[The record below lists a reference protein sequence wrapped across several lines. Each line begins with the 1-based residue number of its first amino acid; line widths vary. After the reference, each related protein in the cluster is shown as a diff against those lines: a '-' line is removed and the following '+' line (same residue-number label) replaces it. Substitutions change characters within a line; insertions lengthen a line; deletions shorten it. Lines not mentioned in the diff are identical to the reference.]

1 MEVLKIEG
9 NNCFFIVDAENI
21 KSEDLSKE
29 HLVSILN
36 LIYETDDEI
45 EIPSLEIIEK
55 IKNPVEK
62 EIVHQ
67 IIQKIEEFKENV
79 ENLRKEINSQF
90 PKIEE

>member
-1 MEVLKIEG
+1 MEILKNER
-9 NNCFFIVDAENI
+9 NNCFFVVDEENI
-21 KSEDLSKE
+21 KPEDLSKE

-45 EIPSLEIIEK
+45 EIPSPEIIEK

>member
-1 MEVLKIEG
+1 
-9 NNCFFIVDAENI
+9 
-21 KSEDLSKE
+21 
-29 HLVSILN
+29 SILN

>member
-21 KSEDLSKE
+21 KPEDLSKE

>member
-1 MEVLKIEG
+1 MEILKNER
-9 NNCFFIVDAENI
+9 NNCFFVVDEETI
-21 KSEDLSKE
+21 KPEDLSKE

-45 EIPSLEIIEK
+45 EIPSPEIIEK